1 MNATQTA
8 ILDALRGAWERD
20 AETVERLDGTR
31 IKARYVRHLRTLTPP
46 LGDEDVALY
55 RTWSGE
61 EIEAGSPCCDG
72 RAIPIEIG

>member
-8 ILDALRGAWERD
+8 ILDALRSAWERD

-31 IKARYVRHLRTLTPP
+31 VKARYVRHLRTLTPP

-55 RTWSGE
+55 RTWDGA
-61 EIEAGSPCCDG
+61 EIEAGSSSCDG
-72 RAIPIEIG
+72 RAIPVEIG